1 MEQQLMADTLVF
13 TDHDRPAEVQAVT
26 PIGTL
31 VYIHGVGLRL
41 LPDPAKLK
49 VESYK
54 EIGYISSC

>member
-1 MEQQLMADTLVF
+1 MADTLVF